1 MGASRLSFL
10 MFLFWGGMGGYGAV
24 TTGEIAAPFPF
35 FIHYSSLSP
44 CEIVYWNSTII
55 IRQLFISLWRYLP
68 FCVIHRLTKAAVSI
82 LLRRRWDCLYITVNP
97 TSEASSKEKHTTK
110 LIFQNKICVC
120 QMQVNLASTFARSV
134 LLLLAGQVG
143 RVGKEK
149 ISENENGWL
158 PVGYSCIDL

>member
-55 IRQLFISLWRYLP
+55 VRQLFISFWRYLP
-68 FCVIHRLTKAAVSI
+68 FCVIHTLTKAAVSI
-82 LLRRRWDCLYITVNP
+82 LLRGRWDCLYNTVNP
-97 TSEASSKEKHTTK
+97 TSEASSKGKTPQNWFFKTK
-110 LIFQNKICVC
+110 FASVKF
-120 QMQVNLASTFARSV
+120 ASTFARSV

-158 PVGYSCIDL
+158 PIGYSCIDL